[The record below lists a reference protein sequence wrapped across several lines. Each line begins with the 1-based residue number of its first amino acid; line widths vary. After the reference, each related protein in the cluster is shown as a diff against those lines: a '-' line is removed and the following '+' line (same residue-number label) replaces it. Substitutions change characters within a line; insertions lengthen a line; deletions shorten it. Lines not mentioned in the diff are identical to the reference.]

1 VDKPAR
7 RRPKASLAATAT
19 ALVGLAIASAVGGGD
34 EPDGH
39 TAGPLAAG
47 VAGAAEPIRPALRS
61 RVVFGRSVEGRR
73 LRAVRRGDRDGDR
86 RVLVVGSIHG
96 DETEG
101 HEVVKRLERRG
112 RELAGAELW
121 IVKSVNPDGAQAG
134 SRKNAHGV
142 DLNRNFPVGWS
153 AAESPSSGYYGG
165 PRPFSEPE
173 SRAVRRLVRR
183 IQPRITI
190 WYHQP
195 WGVVLLP
202 CEGPAAVEK
211 RYARVADHPT
221 DRCRGSDLPGTA
233 TRWER
238 KHLPGT
244 HFVVELAAG
253 ELSDRDVR
261 RHARAAIEVA
271 EPGR

>member
-1 VDKPAR
+1 VDRSTRPRAKAWLAGPA
-7 RRPKASLAATAT
+7 AALLALGAAFS
-19 ALVGLAIASAVGGGD
+19 IGGGNASEGGD
-34 EPDGH
+34 
-39 TAGPLAAG
+39 AALG
-47 VAGAAEPIRPALRS
+47 AEVAGAERPAGTPLRS
-61 RVVFGRSVEGRR
+61 RVAFGRSVEGRR
-73 LRAVRRGDRDGDR
+73 LRAVRRGDRDSDR

-101 HEVVKRLERRG
+101 HEVVKRLLRRG
-112 RELAGAELW
+112 REPAGAELW
-121 IVKSVNPDGAQAG
+121 VVKSVNPDGAQAG
-134 SRKNAHGV
+134 RRKNAHGV
-142 DLNRNFPVGWS
+142 DLNRNFPVAWS

-165 PRPFSEPE
+165 PHPFSEPE

-183 IQPRITI
+183 IEPRITI

-202 CEGPAAVEK
+202 CDGPAAVEK

-238 KHLPGT
+238 KHLAGT
-244 HFVVELAAG
+244 HFLVELAAG
-253 ELSDRDVR
+253 ELSSHDVR